1 MIGTQPDISY
11 TVTQLAQQSANPSKQ
26 HLEKALYCM
35 SADTYLALLIAC
47 SFMMVNLARHPCM
60 HRL

>member
-35 SADTYLALLIAC
+35 SADTYLALPI
-47 SFMMVNLARHPCM
+47 MMVILAKASLHAPTDRD
-60 HRL
+60 